1 VVQAGTP
8 QAFSYPERPRSW
20 LNAEVQA
27 PSEIAAQPSHCPAT
41 KDFASELTLAEAVDL
56 TLCNNPHLRST
67 WSAVLA
73 QVGNVGQARAAY
85 QPTLTAAFNAMQTQA
100 AYPDAGRFG
109 NSETLTQGDTTQ
121 FNMSWRIADWG
132 TRSASLESAEQ
143 LLNALAASH
152 DAGLQK
158 AIDTAIRAYS
168 DAQTAQATRDTK
180 KANAATS
187 EETLR
192 VVERRLVHGAS
203 SRGDVLQAQ
212 AAHAKAELEHSRAE
226 GNFQKARSV
235 LVYTMGVPAEA
246 PVQLAREIP
255 SEEALNLDS
264 LQPWLDQA
272 ERSHPDIR
280 AAYAQWLS
288 AKSRATSVIAEGYPT
303 LDFNASYSRNGIPN
317 QTYIGTKSEVTNL
330 GITLNVPLYDGFGL
344 RHKGLTALAQADQR
358 EAEWADTRN
367 NALMEVVKA
376 HADALSARN
385 NLQQCTRL
393 LDASQAS
400 LASARRRF
408 DNGAADL
415 TELLNAQTALAD
427 AHEEK
432 TRCTWEWRAAQT
444 RLHASVGLVK
454 R

>member
-1 VVQAGTP
+1 
-8 QAFSYPERPRSW
+8 
-20 LNAEVQA
+20 
-27 PSEIAAQPSHCPAT
+27 
-41 KDFASELTLAEAVDL
+41 
-56 TLCNNPHLRST
+56 
-67 WSAVLA
+67 
-73 QVGNVGQARAAY
+73 
-85 QPTLTAAFNAMQTQA
+85 M
-100 AYPDAGRFG
+100 
-109 NSETLTQGDTTQ
+109 
-121 FNMSWRIADWG
+121 
-132 TRSASLESAEQ
+132 
-143 LLNALAASH
+143 
-152 DAGLQK
+152 
-158 AIDTAIRAYS
+158 
-168 DAQTAQATRDTK
+168 
-180 KANAATS
+180 
-187 EETLR
+187 
-192 VVERRLVHGAS
+192 
-203 SRGDVLQAQ
+203 
-212 AAHAKAELEHSRAE
+212 
-226 GNFQKARSV
+226 
-235 LVYTMGVPAEA
+235 
-246 PVQLAREIP
+246 
-255 SEEALNLDS
+255 
-264 LQPWLDQA
+264 
-272 ERSHPDIR
+272 
-280 AAYAQWLS
+280 
-288 AKSRATSVIAEGYPT
+288 AEGYPT

-344 RHKGLTALAQADQR
+344 RHKALTALAQADQR